1 MDTAVENA
9 IILHG
14 ADKQQHRFILSG
26 KGLYK
31 WEHTM
36 DPTANNPCWLFV
48 TTVCNQADC
57 YTRHA
62 YEHAQA
68 VQRLQNI
75 IMRPAS
81 HHMSDIAISHLR
93 NCPFTKE
100 DIWATDDIFGLNLG
114 SLKGKTVWRPNKH
127 VQAAT
132 SRVPHSILK
141 LHRDVVLSMDIM
153 FVNKIP
159 FLVTLSCNL
168 RFSTVESLPNCQVGT
183 VTMCLKKVI
192 RLYHHRG
199 FRMTSITC
207 DPEFE
212 VLQPSFPMLNCC
224 AADGHMPEIK
234 WYIRTLK
241 DCTWSAV
248 NVLPFK
254 NLPWLVLIHL
264 LKNCT
269 VWRNAFPAADGV
281 SSVHSP
287 RFLLTGWELSFDKHA
302 VLEFGSYVQT
312 HEEHSNGM
320 EPRTMGAIC
329 LGPMGN
335 AQGGHCFL
343 SLTSG
348 SCIIHHRWTPLP
360 MPQEVVHRITQIGC
374 AQGMPSCITYAN
386 RHGDDISDHLEDFF
400 DDGDT
405 A

>member
-14 ADKQQHRFILSG
+14 ADRRQHRFIPSG

-36 DPTANNPCWLFV
+36 DPTANNPCWLFI
-48 TTVCNQADC
+48 TTVWDQADH
-57 YTRHA
+57 YTHRA
-62 YEHAQA
+62 CEHAQA
-68 VQRLQNI
+68 VWRLQNI

-81 HHMSDIAISHLR
+81 HHMSDIAISHLH
-93 NCPFTKE
+93 NYPFTKE
-100 DIWATDDIFGLNLG
+100 DIWTTDDIFGPNLG
-114 SLKGKTVWRPNKH
+114 CLKGKTVWHPNNH
-127 VQAAT
+127 VQATT
-132 SRVPHSILK
+132 SRVTHSILK
-141 LHRDVVLSMDIM
+141 LHREMVLSMDIM
-153 FVNKIP
+153 CMNKIP
-159 FLVTLSCNL
+159 FLVTLSRNL
-168 RFSTVESLPNCQVGT
+168 RFSTLESHPNHQEGT

-199 FRMTSITC
+199 FRVTSITC

-212 VLQPSFPMLNCC
+212 VLRPSFPMLNCC
-224 AADGHMPEIK
+224 AVDEHVLEIE

-241 DCTWSAV
+241 DRTRSAV

-254 NLPWLVLIHL
+254 NLPRMVLIHL
-264 LKNCT
+264 PKNCML
-269 VWRNAFPAADGV
+269 WLNAFPAADGV
-281 SSVHSP
+281 SSVLSP
-287 RFLLTGWELSFDKHA
+287 QFLLTGWELSFDKLT
-302 VLEFGSYVQT
+302 VLEFRSYFQT

-335 AQGGHCFL
+335 SQGGHWFV

-348 SCIIHHRWTPLP
+348 SRIIHHCWTLIP
-360 MPQEVVHRITQIGC
+360 MPQEVVHRITQIGR

-386 RHGDDISDHLEDFF
+386 
-400 DDGDT
+400 
-405 A
+405 